1 MTIQQ
6 IFQIIS
12 PTGEIYQSL
21 MKNIYPQYNETT
33 NWNDIQERERIGI
46 ALQYSILTGKTV
58 NSVIEEINKLVDGK
72 K

>member
-6 IFQIIS
+6 IFQLLD
-12 PTGEIYQSL
+12 PTTEIYQSL
-21 MKNIYPQYNETT
+21 MKNLHPQYNETT